1 MSLSIIHLSDLH
13 IKENDHYLIER
24 VDRIVEAIKGNIEV
38 ENILILVSGDVAF
51 SGKKNEYIIAKQ
63 FFDTL
68 IMKLKTYEKAI
79 QLFVVPGNHDIDF
92 DGQPRSR
99 SDVLKIRNNGYLK
112 TDIESEISKFANFWN
127 FVKDFSMDAFN
138 DSKLVDTRAFLLG
151 NRSININ
158 LINSAMFSLFKEEHA
173 DSDQGLHYLPYV
185 EMQKIKRNPTALNI
199 CIMHHGVE
207 YFSEEVKNR
216 LCPILVQEAD
226 LVFYGHRHF
235 ISTNKTQSSQLDM
248 ALTFQGGKMND
259 SSLIESSFE
268 VITCSEGFNEFE
280 TLNFHWNNAY
290 HLYEATKGEVYKLCD
305 YEVSKYFHNWLNSS
319 GSGVIPNSY
328 AEYYVFPRLRIKQEN
343 DFSSQ
348 QEKDILIFE
357 DFNELIKDKK
367 VVEVSG
373 EDLSG
378 KTTFLKYLYEKY
390 KRQYRALIITSDDIT
405 VSTDKIIKNA
415 FEKQYGEN
423 NAAFQKFL
431 QLPPSD
437 RIVLLDDIESVSAK
451 SRRSL
456 LQKLLEK
463 FDKVIYTT
471 NKTYDLDINKLV
483 IDSIEE
489 DTSVHVS
496 LKIEPFYADKRNEL
510 IQNICKC
517 LNEHYTEEEINSL
530 VLQVNNFIKNQI
542 KYFPLNPEFIIMFT
556 RCYVSNYVD
565 RSNTNA
571 FNEVF
576 SSNISASIEK
586 ARKKTQIS
594 DDLTI
599 LQEVANYAH
608 FNKQYP
614 ISNQAFDNIV
624 DAFNSKHRAFYNS
637 VDVINEL
644 VDAKILKKEQTGI
657 VFNNK
662 SYLAYFVARWLNRQ
676 IHNGRGQQE
685 LKFIVDNI
693 CYNINADILLFLTYL
708 TENVDAL
715 YVILNSSKEFSE
727 RIGEYDYDQEPLSI
741 LTDWARPQTLSLLS
755 EKDKNQ
761 IKENQVNQERK
772 FKEKEK
778 IEKVNIYDENIDAI
792 VAGQMKLLKYL
803 EIISKI
809 LPNFS
814 HLLDANQQDDF
825 VEEIYR
831 LPNRIIMYLF
841 LPFENNK
848 EQLLKEVEE
857 NIKNKNLENV
867 YKSQEDVKYF
877 LSSLFNAMML
887 TIYDVTAEN
896 AVTERTMAAL
906 ESFNYKSKTT
916 YFIQNI
922 LMHEQLGGFG
932 QYVKQSDALYDK
944 TKSPYIKH
952 LLSLIFR
959 KHCFYHDVK
968 YLRDGQKYI
977 DKYLPQTKGKSKSLI
992 EQKIK
997 GKQNDKK

>member
-13 IKENDHYLIER
+13 IKENDQCLIDR
-24 VDRIVEAIKGNIEV
+24 VDRIVDAIKCNIDV
-38 ENILILVSGDVAF
+38 ENILLLVSGDVAF
-51 SGKKNEYIIAKQ
+51 SGKKNEYITAKQ

-68 IMKLKTYEKAI
+68 ITKLKAYVKNI
-79 QLFVVPGNHDIDF
+79 QFFVVPGNHDIDF
-92 DGQPRSR
+92 NEQPRSR
-99 SDVLKIRNNGYLK
+99 SDILKIRNKGYLK
-112 TDIESEISKFANFWN
+112 ADIESEISKFANFWD
-127 FVKDFSMDAFN
+127 FVKDCHLNTFR
-138 DSKLVDTRAFLLG
+138 DSKLVDVQTFTLG
-151 NRSININ
+151 NQLLSVN

-173 DSDQGLHYLPYV
+173 DSDIDLHYLPYV
-185 EMQKIKRNPTALNI
+185 EMQKIKRRSTALNI
-199 CIMHHGVE
+199 SIMHHGVE

-216 LCPILVQEAD
+216 LSPILVQETD

-235 ISTNKTQSSQLDM
+235 ISTNKTQSSQLEM
-248 ALTFQGGKMND
+248 ALSFQGGKMND

-268 VITCSEGFNEFE
+268 VITCRDDCNEFE
-280 TLNFHWNNAY
+280 TLKFHWNNAY
-290 HLYEATKGEVYKLCD
+290 NLYEATKGEVYKLCD
-305 YEVSKYFHNWLNSS
+305 YEVSKSFRNWLDSS

-328 AEYYVFPRLRIKQEN
+328 IEYFVFPRLRIKQEN

-357 DFNELIKDKK
+357 DFNDLIKDKK
-367 VVEVSG
+367 IVEISG

-378 KTTFLKYLYEKY
+378 KTTLLKYLYEKY
-390 KRQYRALIITSDDIT
+390 KRQYRSLIITSDDIT
-405 VSTDKIIKNA
+405 VSIDKILKNA
-415 FEKQYGEN
+415 FEKQYGES

-431 QLPPSD
+431 QLPSSD
-437 RIVLLDDIESVSAK
+437 KIVLLDDIESVSEK

-463 FDKVIYTT
+463 FDKVIYST

-483 IDSIEE
+483 FDSIEK
-489 DTSVHVS
+489 DTNVLVR

-510 IQNICKC
+510 IQNICRC
-517 LNEHYTEEEINSL
+517 LNEHYSEEEINNW

-571 FNEVF
+571 FSEVF

-608 FNKQYP
+608 FNKKYP
-614 ISNQAFDNIV
+614 ISNQDFANIV
-624 DAFNSKHRAFYNS
+624 DAFNTKHRASYNS

-644 VDAKILKKEQTGI
+644 VDAKILKTEQTGI

-685 LKFIVDNI
+685 LKFVVENI
-693 CYNINADILLFLTYL
+693 CYNINADILLFLTYI
-708 TENVDAL
+708 TENVNAL

-727 RIGEYDYDQEPLSI
+727 KIEEYNYDQKPLSI
-741 LTDWARPQTLSLLS
+741 LTDWAKPQTLSLLS

-761 IKENQVNQERK
+761 IKENEINQERK

-792 VAGQMKLLKYL
+792 VAVQMKLLKYL
-803 EIISKI
+803 EIITKI

-841 LPFENNK
+841 SPFENNK
-848 EQLLKEVEE
+848 ERLLKEVEE
-857 NIKNKNLENV
+857 IIKDKHLENI
-867 YKSQEDVKYF
+867 YKSKEDIKYY
-877 LSSLFNAMML
+877 LSSIFNAMML
-887 TIYDVTAEN
+887 TIYDTAAEN
-896 AVTERTMAAL
+896 AVTERTMVAL
-906 ESFNYKSKTT
+906 DSFNYKSKTT
-916 YFIQNI
+916 HSIQNI
-922 LMHEQLGGFG
+922 MMHEQLGSFG
-932 QYVKQSDALYDK
+932 QYVKQSDSLYDK

-977 DKYLPQTKGKSKSLI
+977 DKYLPQTKGKSQSLI

-997 GKQNDKK
+997 GKQKGKK